1 MKKLNFVILP
11 TIENS
16 KNYIA
21 VNQVFDNSSYF
32 SLEDHFPGDEYS

>member
-21 VNQVFDNSSYF
+21 VNQVFDSNTNRTKVGCKHYC
-32 SLEDHFPGDEYS
+32 GK